1 MSRSGA
7 PAVPEGSVGVAVSEV
22 VIAVPSGGVSAGSW
36 VEGGVA
42 VVVRPVSVNR
52 HRVRLSSLRNRSV
65 CPVFSQARSFAVA
78 VE

>member
-1 MSRSGA
+1 MA
-7 PAVPEGSVGVAVSEV
+7 ASE
-22 VIAVPSGGVSAGSW
+22 VPSGGVSAASW

-52 HRVRLSSLRNRSV
+52 HMVRLSSLRNRSA